1 MLPPITVPHTVER
14 QLLNLSSDAIMVCA
28 FDDNR
33 IEFWSDGA
41 EAMYGYSAEEALG
54 RTTFELIQTDFPKPV
69 AQIKAELREQHV
81 WAGELVHR
89 TKDGREVRVA
99 SRWYWHDSGSKQFF
113 FEINRDIS
121 AWRMSEA
128 ALGAAHGELNRRNHD
143 VEQLLR
149 TRERFIAA
157 ISHELRTPL
166 NAILGFS
173 DLLLENGRGEWSE
186 KQQRF
191 VEHIHSGG
199 RHILTLVDE
208 ILDLARIDAGK
219 LTLRPM
225 RLQLA
230 GAVQTTVYD
239 MELAAQQKQIALT
252 QRVGPDLWVRVDAAR
267 LRQILGNLLSNA
279 VKFTPAQGQVWIDA
293 SAKDGSIE
301 LVVGDTGIGIEAGEQ
316 ENAFQ
321 EFWRSNQAGPQ
332 SGAGL
337 GLAITRRLVEAHGG
351 SIRLESEA
359 GHGSRFFVML
369 PAA

>member
-1 MLPPITVPHTVER
+1 MLPPIAVPREVEHR
-14 QLLNLSSDAIMVCA
+14 LLNLSSDAIMVCA

-33 IEFWSDGA
+33 IQFWSNGA
-41 EAMYGYSAEEALG
+41 EAMYGYSAQEAVG
-54 RTTFELIQTDFPKPV
+54 RTTMDLIHTHFPKPL
-69 AQIKAELREQHV
+69 AEIKADLRTGHV
-81 WAGELVHR
+81 WSGELVHR
-89 TKDGREVRVA
+89 AKDGHEVRVA
-99 SRWYWHDSGSKQFF
+99 SRWYWHDGGGQQFF
-113 FEINRDIS
+113 FEINRDVSVRHQTEI
-121 AWRMSEA
+121 
-128 ALGAAHGELNRRNHD
+128 ALDQCNRD
-143 VEQLLR
+143 IGQLLR

-173 DLLLENGRGEWSE
+173 DLLLENSRGEWSE
-186 KQQRF
+186 KQHRF

-208 ILDLARIDAGK
+208 MLDLARIDAGK

-225 RLQLA
+225 RLRLA
-230 GAVQTTVYD
+230 EAVQTTVYD
-239 MELAAQQKQIALT
+239 MELAAQKKQIGLT
-252 QRVGPDLWVRVDAAR
+252 QRVRPELWVRADAVR

-279 VKFTPAQGQVWIDA
+279 VKFTPTQGQVWIDA

-316 ENAFQ
+316 ANAFQ

-359 GHGSRFFVML
+359 GQGSRFYVLL

>member
-1 MLPPITVPHTVER
+1 M
-14 QLLNLSSDAIMVCA
+14 LNLSSDAIMVCA
-28 FDDNR
+28 FEDNR
-33 IEFWSDGA
+33 IEFWSNGA
-41 EAMYGYSAEEALG
+41 EAVYGYSAAEALG
-54 RTTFELIQTDFPKPV
+54 HTTFELIETEFPKPL
-69 AQIKAELREQHV
+69 AQIKAELREQHA

-89 TKDGREVRVA
+89 AKDGREVQVA

-121 AWRMSEA
+121 ARRVSEA
-128 ALGAAHGELNRRNHD
+128 ALDVAQGELSRRNHD
-143 VEQLLR
+143 IGQLLR

-173 DLLLENGRGEWSE
+173 DLLLQNGSGEWSE
-186 KQQRF
+186 KQHRF

-208 ILDLARIDAGK
+208 MLDLARIDAGK

-230 GAVQTTVYD
+230 AAVQTALFD
-239 MELAAQQKQIALT
+239 MELAAQQKQIAIT
-252 QRVGPDLWVRVDAAR
+252 QRVGPELWVRADGAR

-279 VKFTPAQGQVWIDA
+279 VKFTPAEGQVWIDA
-293 SAKDGSIE
+293 SAKDSSIE

-316 ENAFQ
+316 EHAFE
-321 EFWRSNQAGPQ
+321 EFWRSTQAGPQ
-332 SGAGL
+332 TGAGL

-359 GHGSRFFVML
+359 GQGSRFFVTL

>member
-1 MLPPITVPHTVER
+1 MLPPITVPPAVER
-14 QLLNLSSDAIMVCA
+14 QLLNLSSDAIIVCA

-54 RTTFELIQTDFPKPV
+54 HTTFELIRTEFPTSP
-69 AQIKAELREQHV
+69 AEIKAELRAQHV

-89 TKDGREVRVA
+89 TKDGCEVRVA
-99 SRWYWHDSGSKQFF
+99 SRWYWHDGGSKQFF
-113 FEINRDIS
+113 FEINRDVS
-121 AWRMSEA
+121 ARRRTEV
-128 ALGAAHGELNRRNHD
+128 ALDQCNRD
-143 VEQLLR
+143 VGQMLR

-173 DLLLENGRGEWSE
+173 DLLLENGQGEWSE
-186 KQQRF
+186 KQHRF

-208 ILDLARIDAGK
+208 MLDLARIDAGK
-219 LTLRPM
+219 LTPRPM

-230 GAVQTTVYD
+230 AAVQTTVYD
-239 MELAAQQKQIALT
+239 MELPAQQKQIALT
-252 QRVGPDLWVRVDAAR
+252 QQVAPELWVRADAAR

-293 SAKDGSIE
+293 SPKDGSIE

-359 GHGSRFFVML
+359 GHGSRFFVMF